1 MAAVVVGGIIPDEH
15 ARLLKR
21 NGIFAVLGPGAA
33 MESIVASF
41 VETVELTLAST
52 SAVAR

>member
-1 MAAVVVGGIIPDEH
+1 
-15 ARLLKR
+15 
-21 NGIFAVLGPGAA
+21 VLGPGTA

-41 VETVELTLAST
+41 VEAVVLASASA